1 MLRSTAIITDAP
13 TQETA
18 LALGAWARSIS
29 DLKATPYGSM
39 FMLSLGDP
47 KDDFNTISTV
57 QTLLAVEGIRS
68 R

>member
-1 MLRSTAIITDAP
+1 MLRSTAIITDAS

-18 LALGAWARSIS
+18 LALGNWMRSVS
-29 DLKATPYGSM
+29 DLKATATGSM
-39 FMLSLGDP
+39 FMLRLGDP
-47 KDDFNTISTV
+47 KDDFNKIRTI